1 MKVNPL
7 VHTWVRRLMKLA
19 LVPTADVPD
28 VFIHLVE
35 TILDTVQIDPLLG
48 YFKSRED
55 LDCWTEW
62 MSYRIPSCNSY
73 CE

>member
-1 MKVNPL
+1 
-7 VHTWVRRLMKLA
+7 MKLA

-48 YFKSRED
+48 YFESRED

-62 MSYRIPSCNSY
+62 MSCLQQLLRVTSPYTL
-73 CE
+73 